1 MYYIILGFLIGLTF
15 TMPIGPA
22 SATMINY
29 TLQNKYV
36 QIIKFIIGILI
47 SNVFFAL
54 LFGLLSEQI
63 IGLKIFGIYFIQYLY
78 VLGTIVILWL
88 AYKILTI
95 TKTNETSIGLKEGFL
110 ISITS
115 PFDWGWW
122 TTVYTT
128 QIISLTTTNK
138 ILFATGIVTATIIWL
153 SLLSVTTKLL
163 GQKISILKEIIKYTS
178 AMFLLVFACWMIYGL
193 IIML

>member
-1 MYYIILGFLIGLTF
+1 MYPFILGFLIGLTF

-22 SATMINY
+22 SATMISY

-47 SNVFFAL
+47 SNVFFVV
-54 LFGLLSEQI
+54 LFGLLSKQI

-88 AYKILTI
+88 AYKILTN

-122 TTVYTT
+122 ATIYTT

-138 ILFATGIVTATIIWL
+138 ILFATGIITATFVWL
-153 SLLSVTTKLL
+153 SLLSFSAKLL
-163 GQKISILKEIIKYTS
+163 GQKISVLKDIIKYTS
-178 AMFLLVFACWMIYGL
+178 AMFLLIFACWMIYGL
-193 IIML
+193 VIVL